1 MRDFDAHSPMF
12 RNRHFNEEKRSKLF
26 NESPYIWGRAP
37 KFAIA
42 WVLTLN
48 FWAGYYL
55 YQKHTL
61 NQHL

>member
-12 RNRHFNEEKRSKLF
+12 RNRAFNEERRSKLF

-42 WVLTLN
+42 WVVSLN
-48 FWAGYYL
+48 FWAGYYF
-55 YQKHTL
+55 Y
-61 NQHL
+61 